1 MMNITIRSVGVEQS
15 SEVRRIRQVACE
27 EYRGRL
33 VPPSGAL
40 TETIE
45 EVREAISGGGACL
58 AFVGEV
64 AVGSARDRLCPDHAY
79 AERVAVLPESR
90 GKGGRRRPHG
100 GV

>member
-1 MMNITIRSVGVEQS
+1 MMNITIRSVGVEQA

-45 EVREAISGGGACL
+45 EVREAT
-58 AFVGEV
+58 
-64 AVGSARDRLCPDHAY
+64 VGSARDRLCPDHAY